1 MAKINVV
8 TTQQSLATKS
18 SGSTPIKIIEAER
31 SAWSFVKH
39 EYTAQYTKFI
49 DGLVSCAVKLK
60 NQFMEK
66 HKELEGVMN
75 FADGFIKGGFWDFFF
90 YNLCFRMYNKPKE
103 RRGVWFIYTLLEEY
117 LGENGLNIHYDID
130 TFHILFPEHKD
141 KTDRATVAKAVA
153 DAVEAPLSSFLF
165 EVKAVVEEDMS
176 APLESI
182 QDILIGID
190 KHGILTTTYVP
201 LPSVVKQALNLFTSI
216 ISVLTHDIYNNVMRF
231 KKDSLQWKE
240 LSEEATIDMIRGTN
254 AEHVFNSFSDSL
266 RRMLFEVLPTKSVE
280 GFRDAIEN
288 CEKDVPSKDR
298 EELFLRYTNH
308 LDGCAYTLY
317 NVFSRERVY
326 KPLQGEA
333 CPIHLNLS
341 EGSLQRIYARVT
353 KHLSRYLFSRDPD
366 YLEFEITDPDSGVKY
381 IFRDIYI
388 CAVIESLG
396 DAKFPIKGIH
406 IKPSHDKKGEIE
418 TAVEIAEEICFI
430 PSDCWS

>member
-1 MAKINVV
+1 MAKINVS
-8 TTQQSLATKS
+8 TTQQSVAAKS

-49 DGLVSCAVKLK
+49 DGLASCSVKLK

-66 HKELEGVMN
+66 HKELEGIMN

-176 APLESI
+176 SPLENI
-182 QDILIGID
+182 HDILIGID
-190 KHGILTTTYVP
+190 KYGILTTTYVP

-216 ISVLTHDIYNNVMRF
+216 ISVLTHDIYNNVMRLN
-231 KKDSLQWKE
+231 KGSLQWKE
-240 LSEEATIDMIRGTN
+240 LSEEATIDVIRGSN

-280 GFRDAIEN
+280 GFMDAIKC
-288 CEKDVPSKDR
+288 CE
-298 EELFLRYTNH
+298 T
-308 LDGCAYTLY
+308 
-317 NVFSRERVY
+317 
-326 KPLQGEA
+326 
-333 CPIHLNLS
+333 
-341 EGSLQRIYARVT
+341 YAIVT

-366 YLEFEITDPDSGVKY
+366 YLEFEITDPDSGVTY

-388 CAVIESLG
+388 CAVIESFG
-396 DAKFPIKGIH
+396 EAKFPIKGIH
-406 IKPSHDKKGEIE
+406 IKPSHDKNGEIE
-418 TAVEIAEEICFI
+418 TTVEIAEEICFI